1 MASPLDRK
9 AGGSPLRDIAKADPR
24 TSPSNLKAKANEVK
38 EIPMVRD
45 VLGGRTGSGLYE
57 FTDKDIFEN
66 LFSTK
71 IVKLTVW
78 VGEGFIN
85 GIQASYR
92 LNNTE
97 DMMGNQHLVEQ
108 MKSKTKVVESLQID
122 PDDYISYIAGKYNEG
137 LSTLKFQTAKGKIKV
152 FGDPKTLGEEFEIQ
166 MEPGEQPTL
175 MFGALCK
182 RKGILFNLKK

>member
-1 MASPLDRK
+1 MGGPLDRK
-9 AGGSPLRDIAKADPR
+9 AGGSPLRNIPKTDPR
-24 TSPSNLKAKANEVK
+24 TSPTNLKAKANEVK

-45 VLGGRTGSGLYE
+45 VLGGRSGLGLYE

-78 VGEGFIN
+78 LGESFIN

-97 DMMGNQHLVEQ
+97 DMMGNQHLVEG

-122 PDDYISYIAGKYNEG
+122 PDDYITFIAGKYTEG
-137 LSTLKFQTAKGKIKV
+137 LTTLKFQTAKGKIKV
-152 FGDPKTLGEEFEIQ
+152 FGDAKSLGEDFEIE

-182 RKGILFNLKK
+182 RKGIFLMF

>member
-1 MASPLDRK
+1 MASPIDK
-9 AGGSPLRDIAKADPR
+9 KIGGSPLTKKG
-24 TSPSNLKAKANEVK
+24 SPTNKAKEIK

-71 IVKLTVW
+71 IVKITVW
-78 VGEGFIN
+78 LGEAFIN

-97 DMMGNQHLVEQ
+97 DIMGNQHLVGE

-122 PDDYISYIAGKYNEG
+122 PDDYISYIGGKYNEG
-137 LSTLKFQTAKGKIKV
+137 LTTLKFQTAKGKIKV
-152 FGDPKTLGEEFEIQ
+152 FGDTKSLGEEFELT

-182 RKGILFNLKK
+182 KKGILYLRYRK